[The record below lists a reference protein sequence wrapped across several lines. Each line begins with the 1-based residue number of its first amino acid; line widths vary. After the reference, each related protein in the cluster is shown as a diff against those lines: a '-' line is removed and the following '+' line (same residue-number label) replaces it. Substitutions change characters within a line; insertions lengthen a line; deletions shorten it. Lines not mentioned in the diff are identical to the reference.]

1 MHAPRTVF
9 RRARVFV
16 IAAGLLASFNDR
28 VVAQA
33 WTPPAGTGSV
43 SVSYQVIEN
52 VGHRQTD
59 GTVIDQGKSTNMGAG
74 LDIEYAL
81 TDRLTVSAGIPY
93 VFAKYVGPNPP
104 PPPAPYLPIDSCR
117 CWHGGWQDFAFAAR
131 YNLVNGTFGLTPA
144 VSMGVPSHD
153 YDFRGEATLGS
164 HLKELRLGADAGQ
177 RLDVISP
184 KLSVQARYAYAVVER
199 PLGIGHNRSNA
210 AVEGDYTFTRR
221 LAIRAIVS
229 WQHTHGGLRF
239 GSGPGA
245 ELVFPGEVNTPE
257 RLFQHDRLL
266 RDNNWRLGAGGAYSR
281 PRLELYASYIYYLTG
296 TDSHAGR
303 AITTGVS
310 WPFEVSRTRTP

>member
-9 RRARVFV
+9 RRGRVLA
-16 IAAGLLASFNDR
+16 ITAGLLASFNDSA
-28 VVAQA
+28 VAQA
-33 WTPPAGTGSV
+33 WTPPAGTGSI
-43 SVSYQVIEN
+43 SLSYQVIEN
-52 VGHRQTD
+52 VGHRATD
-59 GTVIDQGKSTNMGAG
+59 GTVIDEGKSTNMGAG

-81 TDRLTVSAGIPY
+81 TDRLIVSTGIPY
-93 VFAKYVGPNPP
+93 VFSRYLCPNPP
-104 PPPAPYLPIDSCR
+104 APPVPYLPIDSCR
-117 CWHGGWQDFAFAAR
+117 CWHGGWQDVTFATR
-131 YNLVNGTFGLTPA
+131 YNLVNATFGLTPS

-164 HLKELRLGADAGQ
+164 HLKELRLGVDAGQ
-177 RLDVISP
+177 RLDVIST

-210 AVEGDYTFTRR
+210 AVEGDYAFTRR
-221 LAIRAIVS
+221 FACRGLVS

-245 ELVFPGEVNTPE
+245 DLVFPGEVNTPE

-281 PRLELYASYIYYLTG
+281 QSLEVYASYIYYLTG

-303 AITTGVS
+303 AITAGVS
-310 WPFEVSRTRTP
+310 WPFELSRTRTP